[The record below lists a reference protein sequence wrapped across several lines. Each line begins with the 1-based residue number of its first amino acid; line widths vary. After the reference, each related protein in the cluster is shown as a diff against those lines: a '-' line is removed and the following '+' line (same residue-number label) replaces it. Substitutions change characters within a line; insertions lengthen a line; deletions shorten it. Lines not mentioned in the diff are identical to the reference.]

1 MLKWWGIRV
10 VSHVKVKGLFIEYY
24 YLAMFLWDLEHAFL
38 IFVKVNII
46 LSLELR
52 ISINFRNLKNE
63 LNLFLWMD
71 HLREVGRHDFLVNLV
86 KRELVPNVA
95 FIESQ
100 LSRVLF
106 NLSKGNNFIAS
117 VVNP

>member
-1 MLKWWGIRV
+1 
-10 VSHVKVKGLFIEYY
+10 
-24 YLAMFLWDLEHAFL
+24 
-38 IFVKVNII
+38 
-46 LSLELR
+46 
-52 ISINFRNLKNE
+52 
-63 LNLFLWMD
+63 MD